1 MGGDHKVVSDKEY
14 LWSELTRKNPR
25 LLDDPH
31 FTPSGMRKFFECV
44 YEAGWNAGY
53 KSSQAAPQAGAD
65 IFTTF
70 FGATR

>member
-1 MGGDHKVVSDKEY
+1 
-14 LWSELTRKNPR
+14 
-25 LLDDPH
+25 LDDPH
-31 FTPSGMRKFFECV
+31 FTPSGMRKFFDRV